1 MSLPLAMQ
9 GNMSCMPEQS
19 HHVLLRMYATN
30 ISHQTLPEQSS
41 IPIISTS
48 YCSCY
53 TPNPVGRVDSNCL
66 TQAMQQLSRASDRA
80 RALFTDGWAWREQL
94 QRAMDG
100 CHTTD
105 DMSGLSLAQYEEFDG
120 PNIPLP
126 SGYQVMRFA
135 IMPVY
140 TDGVYIACH

>member
-1 MSLPLAMQ
+1 
-9 GNMSCMPEQS
+9 
-19 HHVLLRMYATN
+19 
-30 ISHQTLPEQSS
+30 
-41 IPIISTS
+41 
-48 YCSCY
+48 
-53 TPNPVGRVDSNCL
+53 
-66 TQAMQQLSRASDRA
+66 MQQLSGASDRA

-105 DMSGLSLAQYEEFDG
+105 DMSALSLAQYEEFDG

-135 IMPVY
+135 VMPVC
-140 TDGVYIACH
+140 TDGVFIACY